1 MSVTVLRTHLLSA
14 FPGLSC
20 CPLCVAYTSAHLASH
35 SGIDV
40 LSAALAHHDSAHMN
54 DPLA

>member
-1 MSVTVLRTHLLSA
+1 MRTHLLSA

-20 CPLCVAYTSAHLASH
+20 CPLCVAYTSAHLATR
-35 SGIDV
+35 SGIVV
-40 LSAALAHHDSAHMN
+40 LSAALAYHDSAHMN